1 MFQNFF
7 GKWKCNIVGTVRG
20 THQIHKKSLQKYVHI
35 KVGIWKQAPTPTI
48 EVEEV
53 VPVEGLLQELVDGGH
68 LLTLQFPLD

>member
-7 GKWKCNIVGTVRG
+7 GKWEYNIVGKGYTPN
-20 THQIHKKSLQKYVHI
+20 HKKSFQKYNFI
-35 KVGIWKQAPTPTI
+35 LVGIWKQTPTPTI

-68 LLTLQFPLD
+68 LLTLQFLLD